1 MNYVIISKKY
11 ITFLQW
17 DRLFLFYRNIL
28 FSEQLKI
35 IYMNNPSP
43 PKKIT
48 WIIGLIFGIL
58 GIIGH
63 FAHIQVLS
71 EHSFTLLL
79 IGFVVL
85 AVGTTV
91 KGI

>member
-1 MNYVIISKKY
+1 
-11 ITFLQW
+11 
-17 DRLFLFYRNIL
+17 
-28 FSEQLKI
+28 
-35 IYMNNPSP
+35 MNNPSA

-48 WIIGLIFGIL
+48 WIIGLICGIL

-63 FAHIQVLS
+63 FVHIQILT
-71 EHSFTLLL
+71 EYNYTLLL

-91 KGI
+91 KGV

>member
-1 MNYVIISKKY
+1 MK
-11 ITFLQW
+11 T
-17 DRLFLFYRNIL
+17 
-28 FSEQLKI
+28 
-35 IYMNNPSP
+35 PSA

-48 WIIGLIFGIL
+48 WIIGLLLGIL

-63 FAHIQVLS
+63 YTRVDFLT
-71 EHSFTLLL
+71 EHNYILLL

-85 AVGTTV
+85 AIGTTF

>member
-1 MNYVIISKKY
+1 
-11 ITFLQW
+11 
-17 DRLFLFYRNIL
+17 
-28 FSEQLKI
+28 
-35 IYMNNPSP
+35 MNNPSA

-48 WIIGLIFGIL
+48 WIIGLACGIL

-63 FAHIQVLS
+63 FAQVQVLT

-85 AVGTTV
+85 ALGTTV
-91 KGI
+91 KGV